1 METSK
6 KDKEIIPKEIL
17 YKFAILLVSVFCI
30 VYVLPRD
37 SKNNMQ
43 FEEGLPWGY
52 GTQIAEF
59 DFPIYKSDAVVQQ
72 EQDSIMAEFTPY
84 CQLNDSVATKQL
96 QIFRQKISTAA
107 VSAHLQHD
115 EFEGGY
121 RGFAP
126 GRVFEGVPFAGNFQR
141 AIEVLYGVVPHRHQ

>member
-52 GTQIAEF
+52 STQIAEF

-84 CQLNDSVATKQL
+84 CQLKDSVANKQL
-96 QIFRQKISTAA
+96 QIFRKKLSQISEFTYFQKQLLLKIK
-107 VSAHLQHD
+107 
-115 EFEGGY
+115 
-121 RGFAP
+121 RMP
-126 GRVFEGVPFAGNFQR
+126 
-141 AIEVLYGVVPHRHQ
+141 VLICIQNRKQVLGLGL